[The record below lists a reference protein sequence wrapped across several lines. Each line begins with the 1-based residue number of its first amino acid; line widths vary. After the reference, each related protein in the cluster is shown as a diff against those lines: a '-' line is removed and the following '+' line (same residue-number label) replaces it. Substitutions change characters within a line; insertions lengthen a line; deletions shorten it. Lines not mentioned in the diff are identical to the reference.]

1 MSIPKAMIFIDGEN
15 LVMRYQAMLEQG
27 YEPSD
32 GIIHEPDYFVWHPK
46 ISTNT
51 LLDLI
56 RVLYYT
62 SAVGDENKITAA
74 KKRIAEV
81 HYQFHSESVLGNAQ
95 IYPCVFKK
103 LAQSKKTRSVDI
115 NIVIDIMKYA
125 YSDAIDQIYLISGDG
140 DYLPLIHE
148 VMQKGKQVM
157 VGALSS
163 GLNHTLVHS
172 VDEFINLDN
181 FFFKPKTDVQST
193 IVTAA

>member
-1 MSIPKAMIFIDGEN
+1 MSIPKSMIFVDGEN
-15 LVMRYQAMLEQG
+15 LVMRYQSMLGQG
-27 YEPSD
+27 YEPTD
-32 GIIHEPDYFVWHPK
+32 GIVHEPDYFVWHPT

-51 LLDLI
+51 LLDVI
-56 RVLYYT
+56 RVVYYT
-62 SAVGDENKITAA
+62 SAVGDENKIAEA
-74 KKRIAEV
+74 KKRIAQV
-81 HYQFHSESVLGNAQ
+81 HYQFTADNYHGEAQ

-115 NIVIDIMKYA
+115 NIVIDVMKYA
-125 YSDAIDQIYLISGDG
+125 YSDAIDQIYLVSGDG

-163 GLNHTLVHS
+163 GLNQALVHS

-181 FFFKPKTDVQST
+181 FFFKPKNDVINPEQ
-193 IVTAA
+193 